1 MPRRPN
7 LPKSLLFAFLGLI
20 SAPLL
25 AHSIPEIP
33 VRAEFTTGGQMELSI
48 EINPRNWEP
57 SPAEAPSLE
66 FKAFM
71 LQPQSKKD
79 AQIARTKQF
88 IADSIEFTFEPL
100 GNIQPDFTWD
110 FVAETG
116 KPLLAMTDAVVAR
129 GKWKTTV
136 PAGITGWKIRSKP
149 GHKVSVVF
157 LNKINGQDHPR
168 VPVLFPGESSFT
180 LDLTGLTAKQAAQ
193 PTAGSVSAQH
203 DEHGGWN
210 TFLGFLRYG
219 FLHVLPE
226 GLDHILFV
234 LGLFLL
240 SRSWKPVITQVTAFT
255 LAHSLTLG
263 LAAAGMIKISAAI
276 VEPVIALSIAAIA
289 IENIFHPQYTRW
301 RLVIVLVF
309 GSIHGLGFASG
320 LAEKPIPQDSFL
332 LALTGFNV
340 GVEGAQLAVIGLAY
354 AATFWLK
361 DETKYRRLIVIPA
374 SVLIALAGLFW
385 AYQRLS

>member
-1 MPRRPN
+1 MPRCLN
-7 LPKSLLFAFLGLI
+7 LPKSLFFLVLGLF
-20 SAPLL
+20 SQQLL

-33 VRAEFTTGGQMELSI
+33 VRADFKTGGQMELSI

-100 GNIQPDFTWD
+100 GNIQPEFTWD

-116 KPLLAMTDAVVAR
+116 KPLLAMNDAVVAR

-149 GHKVSVVF
+149 GHKVSIVF
-157 LNKINGQDHPR
+157 LNTINGQEHPR
-168 VPVLFPGESSFT
+168 VPVLFPGEASFT
-180 LDLTGLTAKQAAQ
+180 LDLTGLAAAQ
-193 PTAGSVSAQH
+193 PTAPTAGSVSAQH

-219 FLHVLPE
+219 FTHVLPE

-240 SRSWKPVITQVTAFT
+240 SRSWKPVLTQVTAFT

-263 LAAAGMIKISAAI
+263 LAAAGLIKVPASI
-276 VEPVIALSIAAIA
+276 VEPIIALSIAAIA

-301 RLVIVLVF
+301 RLVIVLIF

-332 LALTGFNV
+332 LALTGFNL
-340 GVEGAQLAVIGLAY
+340 GVEAAQLAVIGLAF
-354 AATFWLK
+354 ALTFWIR
-361 DETKYRRLIVIPA
+361 DESKYRRFVVIPA

-385 AYQRLS
+385 AYQRIA

>member
-1 MPRRPN
+1 MPWSLN
-7 LPKSLLFAFLGLI
+7 LSKSLFLALLGLI
-20 SAPLL
+20 SAPLQ

-33 VRAEFTTGGQMELSI
+33 VRAEFKTGGQMELSI
-48 EINPRNWEP
+48 EIDPRNWEP

-71 LQPQSKKD
+71 LQPQTKKD

-100 GNIQPDFTWD
+100 GNIQPDFIWD

-129 GKWKTTV
+129 GKWKTTI

-157 LNKINGQDHPR
+157 INTINGQAHPR

-180 LDLTGLTAKQAAQ
+180 LDLTGLTAGKPTQ
-193 PTAGSVSAQH
+193 PSVGSVSAH
-203 DEHGGWN
+203 ADKGGAWSTFFGRIRDGFEHI
-210 TFLGFLRYG
+210 
-219 FLHVLPE
+219 LPE

-240 SRSWKPVITQVTAFT
+240 CRAWKPILIQVTTFTVAHTIT
-255 LAHSLTLG
+255 LALATLG
-263 LAAAGMIKISAAI
+263 YVSIAPRI
-276 VEPVIALSIAAIA
+276 VEPIIAASIAVVAL
-289 IENIFHPQYTRW
+289 ENIFRPTYGKFR
-301 RLVIVLVF
+301 IILVF
-309 GSIHGLGFASG
+309 VFGLIHGLGFAQRLIDERIPSG
-320 LAEKPIPQDSFL
+320 SIVSSL
-332 LALTGFNV
+332 LGFNL
-340 GVEGAQLAVIGLAY
+340 GVEFGQLAVIGLAV
-354 AATFWLK
+354 AATFWIK
-361 DETKYRRLIVIPA
+361 DEEKYRGWVVIPA
-374 SVLIALAGLFW
+374 SAAIALAGLFW
-385 AYQRLS
+385 AYQRVS

>member
-1 MPRRPN
+1 MPRCLN
-7 LPKSLLFAFLGLI
+7 LPKSLFFLFLGLF
-20 SAPLL
+20 SEQLL

-33 VRAEFTTGGQMELSI
+33 VRADFKTGGQLELSI

-100 GNIQPDFTWD
+100 GNIQPEFTWD

-116 KPLLAMTDAVVAR
+116 KPLLAMNDAVVAR

-157 LNKINGQDHPR
+157 LNTINGQEHPR
-168 VPVLFPGESSFT
+168 VPVLFPGEASFT
-180 LDLTGLTAKQAAQ
+180 LDLTGLGAAQ
-193 PTAGSVSAQH
+193 PTAPTAGSVSAQH

-219 FLHVLPE
+219 FTHVLPE

-240 SRSWKPVITQVTAFT
+240 SRSWKPVLTQVTAFT

-263 LAAAGMIKISAAI
+263 LAAAGLIKVPASI
-276 VEPVIALSIAAIA
+276 VEPIIALSIAAIA

-301 RLVIVLVF
+301 RLVIVLIF

-332 LALTGFNV
+332 LALTGFNL
-340 GVEGAQLAVIGLAY
+340 GVEAAQLAVIGLAF
-354 AATFWLK
+354 ALTFWIR
-361 DETKYRRLIVIPA
+361 DESKYRRFVVIPA

-385 AYQRLS
+385 AYERLA

>member
-1 MPRRPN
+1 MPRYVIK
-7 LPKSLLFAFLGLI
+7 LKTFVFAILAVVF
-20 SAPLL
+20 APLY
-25 AHSIPEIP
+25 AHSIPDIP
-33 VRAEFTTGGQMELSI
+33 VRADFKADGQMELSI
-48 EINPRNWEP
+48 EINPRNWEL

-66 FKAFM
+66 YKPFILM
-71 LQPQSKKD
+71 PQAKKD
-79 AQIARTKQF
+79 ALIARTKQF
-88 IADSIEFTFEPL
+88 ISDYIEFTLEPL

-116 KPLLAMTDAVVAR
+116 KPLLAMNDAVVAR

-136 PAGITGWKIRSKP
+136 PAGISGWKVRSKP

-157 LNKINGQDHPR
+157 LNTINGKEHER
-168 VPVLFPGESSFT
+168 VAVLFPGEASFT
-180 LDLTGLTAKQAAQ
+180 LDLTGLTASKPSQ

-219 FLHVLPE
+219 FTHVLPE

-240 SRSWKPVITQVTAFT
+240 SRSWKPVLTQVTAFT

-263 LAAAGMIKISAAI
+263 LAAAGMIKVPASI

-289 IENIFHPQYTRW
+289 IENIFHPEYTRW
-301 RLVIVLVF
+301 RLVIVLIF

-340 GVEGAQLAVIGLAY
+340 GVEAAQLTVIGLAY
-354 AATFWLK
+354 AATFWIK
-361 DETKYRRLIVIPA
+361 DETKYRRFVVIPA
-374 SVLIALAGLFW
+374 SALIALAGLFW
-385 AYQRLS
+385 AIQRLA